1 MMAEVNM
8 ECVVKEGV
16 MIVNHVLVI
25 NYNIRK
31 SWRLGSVWHKCRVVE
46 MMVVAGVFRFS

>member
-1 MMAEVNM
+1 MMAKENL
-8 ECVVKEGV
+8 ECVGKGV
-16 MIVNHVLVI
+16 INVNHGLVI
-25 NYNIRK
+25 NCNIRK